1 MRVHVRELE
10 YSSSRDVELIDVT
23 EDVERVVEESGVSAG
38 ICVISVP
45 HATAAL
51 VVNENEKGLIE
62 DMKDKISEIFPK
74 GRGYEH
80 DRIDDNAHAHLAS
93 AFLGPSKVLPVHGG
107 KLVRGA
113 WQNIFLV
120 ELDGPRNVR
129 RLVVTVLGE

>member
-1 MRVHVRELE
+1 MRELE

-93 AFLGPSKVLPVHGG
+93 AFLGPPGSSPSTGG
-107 KLVRGA
+107 SWSAG
-113 WQNIFLV
+113 
-120 ELDGPRNVR
+120 
-129 RLVVTVLGE
+129 LGKTSF